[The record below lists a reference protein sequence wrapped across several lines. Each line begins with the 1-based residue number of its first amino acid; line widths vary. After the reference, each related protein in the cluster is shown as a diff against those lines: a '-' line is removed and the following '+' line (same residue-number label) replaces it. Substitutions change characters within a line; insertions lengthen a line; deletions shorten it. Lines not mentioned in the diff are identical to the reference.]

1 MPVYL
6 TIFNDN
12 ELHLSFYY
20 SFIKQKQFKRVIW
33 KHEDNQQ
40 SILRNMLDNSGMEA
54 Q

>member
-1 MPVYL
+1 MPVNL

-20 SFIKQKQFKRVIW
+20 SFIKKQFKCVIW
-33 KHEDNQQ
+33 KHEDSQQ
-40 SILRNMLDNSGMEA
+40 SILRNICWINSGIGA